1 MQLVFDIEA
10 DNLLDNLTQIHCIV
24 TKDVKTGE
32 TVSYRPDQIDEAI
45 QALENADEI
54 IGHNVIGYDV
64 PAIQKLYF
72 KFKPKKVTDTL
83 VLSRLI
89 WPNIKDKDFLQQ
101 PDTLIF
107 NRL

>member
-10 DNLLDNLTQIHCIV
+10 DNFLDKLTKIHCIV

-32 TVSYRPDQIDEAI
+32 MVSYRPDQIDDAI
-45 QALENADEI
+45 KALENADEI

-89 WPNIKDKDFLQQ
+89 WPNIKDKGV
-101 PDTLIF
+101 LIS
-107 NRL
+107 